1 MQCYHKHILFFVVHC
16 IIQNKI
22 FQNTSDKLYSN
33 STQPQKACISLPFI
47 MFRLKELSHWTYQT
61 KSKTGLGPPP
71 RQTHLSNGPPQPPPS
86 GRHTCNYPSNPPY
99 GNLHTFHVLGKNLL
113 IFLYFY
119 LLKKQKANG
128 PHRSLEQK

>member
-1 MQCYHKHILFFVVHC
+1 MEF
-16 IIQNKI
+16 

-47 MFRLKELSHWTYQT
+47 MFRLKELSHCPYQT

-99 GNLHTFHVLGKNLL
+99 GNLHFSRIGKKPFNFF
-113 IFLYFY
+113 IFLFGE
-119 LLKKQKANG
+119 KTKGQRAT
-128 PHRSLEQK
+128 SLA

>member
-1 MQCYHKHILFFVVHC
+1 MEF
-16 IIQNKI
+16 

-113 IFLYFY
+113 IFFIFLFGE
-119 LLKKQKANG
+119 KTKGQWAT
-128 PHRSLEQK
+128 SLA